1 MEPLLENMSD
11 RDNSIYHYSTKAG
24 EYWEE
29 VTTLLLY
36 KPAVQWNGLCLHEE
50 LGEKMRLGRIENLRK
65 DGKEDEKCEGF
76 WIERKINVL
85 TMRAGEVA
93 CERSLKIEGLG
104 T

>member
-1 MEPLLENMSD
+1 MIEITPFIIIPLRLGNT
-11 RDNSIYHYSTKAG
+11 RKK
-24 EYWEE
+24 
-29 VTTLLLY
+29 LLLY